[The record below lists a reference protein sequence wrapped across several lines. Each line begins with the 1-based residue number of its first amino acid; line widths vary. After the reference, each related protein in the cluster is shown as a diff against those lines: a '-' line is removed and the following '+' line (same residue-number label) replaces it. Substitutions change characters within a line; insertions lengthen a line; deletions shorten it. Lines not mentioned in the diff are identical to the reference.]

1 MFLLVELA
9 RNPSHGTNNMSR
21 KDFQVLA
28 KALKALKPLM
38 RNDLHVQ
45 TVETIAKYI
54 GKANPKFDKNNFM
67 EHVYE

>member
-1 MFLLVELA
+1 
-9 RNPSHGTNNMSR
+9 MSR

-54 GKANPKFDKNNFM
+54 GKANPKFDKNKFM